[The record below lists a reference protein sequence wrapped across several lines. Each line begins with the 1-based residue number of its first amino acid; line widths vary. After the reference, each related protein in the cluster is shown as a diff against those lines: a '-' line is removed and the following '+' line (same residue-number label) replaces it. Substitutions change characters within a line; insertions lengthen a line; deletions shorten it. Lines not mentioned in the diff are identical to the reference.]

1 MKAIMKLMFVF
12 VLSISQFVVAQ
23 EGNGSSS
30 VFSKSEF
37 GLYGGVNVSGESNLG
52 GLTSFEF
59 KTNLTS
65 DLNLR
70 FSVSYFYLRTNIT
83 QQVKSFTTGEI
94 QGEEFFTAGEYTI
107 KGREYKNVPLSIGL
121 QYFVSRSAFSPYVI
135 AEGGYNLID
144 GKLDRTPGHSWSYNS
159 VEEIPDEYKHHK
171 PGEPMPLSSFRYGI
185 GIGAMYPLSSVFNLD
200 VRYLY
205 NFDSEIVNTHQVLV
219 GFVF

>member
-1 MKAIMKLMFVF
+1 MKSIMKLMFVLI
-12 VLSISQFVVAQ
+12 LSLSQFVVAQ
-23 EGNGSSS
+23 EVNGSS
-30 VFSKSEF
+30 FFTKSEF

-65 DLNLR
+65 NLNLR
-70 FSVSYFYLRTNIT
+70 LSASYFYLRTDIT

-107 KGREYKNVPLSIGL
+107 KGREYKNIPISVGL
-121 QYFVSRSAFSPYVI
+121 QYFLSRSAFSSYVI

-144 GKLDRTPGHSWSYNS
+144 GKLNRTPGQSWSYNS
-159 VEEIPDEYKHHK
+159 AEEVPDEYKHHK
-171 PGEPMPLSSFRYGI
+171 LGEPMPLSSFRYGI
-185 GIGAMYPLSSVFNLD
+185 GIGTMYSLSSVFNLD

>member
-1 MKAIMKLMFVF
+1 MIAIMKLMFVF
-12 VLSISQFVVAQ
+12 ILSLSQFVVAQ
-23 EGNGSSS
+23 EVNGSS
-30 VFSKSEF
+30 FFTKSEY

-65 DLNLR
+65 NLNIRL
-70 FSVSYFYLRTNIT
+70 SASYFYLRTDIT

-94 QGEEFFTAGEYTI
+94 QGQEFFTAGEYTI
-107 KGREYKNVPLSIGL
+107 KGREYKNIPISVGL
-121 QYFVSRSAFSPYVI
+121 QYFLSRSTLSPYVI
-135 AEGGYNLID
+135 AEGGYNFID
-144 GKLDRTPGHSWSYNS
+144 GKLDRTPGQYWSYNS
-159 VEEIPDEYKHHK
+159 LEEIPDEYKHHK

-185 GIGAMYPLSSVFNLD
+185 GLGAMYPISSVFNLD

>member
-1 MKAIMKLMFVF
+1 MKAIMKLMFVLF
-12 VLSISQFVVAQ
+12 LSLSQFVVAQ
-23 EGNGSSS
+23 EANRSSF
-30 VFSKSEF
+30 FSKSEY

-65 DLNLR
+65 NLNLR
-70 FSVSYFYLRTNIT
+70 LSVSYFYLRTNVT
-83 QQVKSFTTGEI
+83 EHVKSFTTGEI
-94 QGEEFFTAGEYTI
+94 QGQEFFSAGEYTI
-107 KGREYKNVPLSIGL
+107 KGREYKNVPISVGL
-121 QYFVSRSAFSPYVI
+121 QYFVSRSPFSPYVI

-144 GKLDRTPGHSWSYNS
+144 GKLDRTPGQSWSYNS

-185 GIGAMYPLSSVFNLD
+185 GIGTMYSLSSVFNLD

-205 NFDSEIVNTHQVLV
+205 NFDSEIVNTHQFLI